1 MTGMVAQ
8 TAAPRDVDVARLRE
22 MSTAKTEFL
31 NVAAHELRTPLSVIL
46 GYGSLL
52 AQGGLNAE
60 HQKLAGNRIYE
71 KARQLS
77 RLIMDMS
84 LVGRLDELGSAMPKE
99 DLNLVDLI
107 EPMVKEQQRRY
118 ADLAIDLRLDVPA
131 APLMGNRHC

>member
-60 HQKLAGNRIYE
+60 HQKLAGGRIYE
-71 KARQLS
+71 KAGQLS
-77 RLIMDMS
+77 RLMMDMS
-84 LVGRLDELGSAMPKE
+84 LVGRLDELGSAMANE
-99 DLNLVDLI
+99 DLDVAGLI
-107 EPMVKEQQRRY
+107 EPMVQAQQRRD
-118 ADLAIDLRLDVPA
+118 ARPAVDVRMDVP
-131 APLMGNRHC
+131 